1 MLSVVIGTVKPG
13 IRDGVAQDRSRPASP
28 DDTPAPLL
36 CARRRLS
43 TLLPCAGGARLLTS
57 YDERHSCLF
66 IPPRQCDRLL
76 ATLPREVQGFRFPTQ
91 GAADDDPPPGFQQT
105 QAVADITFGSGKR
118 AHQLGV
124 ATRDHPACAL
134 LIPPEPG

>member
-1 MLSVVIGTVKPG
+1 MSRRRGANCIPKRSKSAKTISVFIWTVKTRIPDRG
-13 IRDGVAQDRSRPASP
+13 ERDRLRPASP

-36 CARRRLS
+36 CSRRRLS

-57 YDERHSCLF
+57 YDERHYCLF
-66 IPPRQCDRLL
+66 ITSRQRDRLL

-105 QAVADITFGSGKR
+105 QAV
-118 AHQLGV
+118 
-124 ATRDHPACAL
+124 
-134 LIPPEPG
+134 